1 MDENERKARDFL
13 EKAQKKSR
21 GGFLSSIFSGRSD
34 SLEEQISLYERAANC
49 FKMAH
54 KWSEAGDA
62 FCQAA
67 KLSSSNKSAHDA
79 ANNYVNASVAYRKT
93 DPKTAIDCLNKA
105 TEIYIEGG
113 RFSIAARHHMTMAEI
128 YEQDLGDVEQACK
141 QYEQAADYYKGEE
154 SNSSAMKCLL
164 KVAHFAASAG
174 KYDKAAKIFEEVGRR
189 TQLHHMTMA
198 EIYEQDLGDVEQA
211 CKQYEQAADYYK
223 GEESNSSAMKCLLK
237 VAHFAASAGKY
248 DKAAKIFEE
257 AGKSSMDNKLL
268 RYGAKEHLTKSVICN
283 LLIDTIN
290 GQKALQAYEEAYPL
304 FADSRECT
312 LLKKISEA
320 LNQES
325 VEGFTAAVAEYDNIT
340 RLEPWTTE
348 MLLKLKK
355 TIADEEDIT

>member
-105 TEIYIEGG
+105 TEIYIESG
-113 RFSIAARHHMTMAEI
+113 RFSIAAR
-128 YEQDLGDVEQACK
+128 
-141 QYEQAADYYKGEE
+141 
-154 SNSSAMKCLL
+154 
-164 KVAHFAASAG
+164 
-174 KYDKAAKIFEEVGRR
+174 
-189 TQLHHMTMA
+189 HHMTMA

-283 LLIDTIN
+283 FLIDTIN

-325 VEGFTAAVAEYDNIT
+325 VEGFTAAVAEYDSIT

>member
-1 MDENERKARDFL
+1 MLGIRTALKPDSECSAAELVYGTALRILGDFFEYPQSSVDLDPSDYVQRLRQAMTHLRTPPPRAPTTVVERELKNLKEAKSSGPDNIPAKFL
-13 EKAQKKSR
+13 N
-21 GGFLSSIFSGRSD
+21 RSD

-105 TEIYIEGG
+105 TEIYIESG

-128 YEQDLGDVEQACK
+128 YEQDLGDVEQ
-141 QYEQAADYYKGEE
+141 
-154 SNSSAMKCLL
+154 
-164 KVAHFAASAG
+164 
-174 KYDKAAKIFEEVGRR
+174 
-189 TQLHHMTMA
+189 T
-198 EIYEQDLGDVEQA
+198 

-268 RYGAKEHLTKSVICN
+268 RYGAKEHLTKS
-283 LLIDTIN
+283 
-290 GQKALQAYEEAYPL
+290 
-304 FADSRECT
+304 
-312 LLKKISEA
+312 KISEA

-325 VEGFTAAVAEYDNIT
+325 VEGFTAAVAEYDSIT